1 MIKSINSIFYNL
13 YKSLMKTLNQK
24 LFEIKKLRIT
34 LTRDTKAYNYKYATL
49 DQIQEKINPLLEEH
63 NLLVTHYINNNELC
77 TKITNLDDDKDF
89 VVSCIWLWELL
100 KAQDKWSA
108 ITYYRRYNLL
118 SLFDLE
124 VEDDDWAKASQVK
137 ENHLPIPPKNRVEF
151 LEKQY
156 DSFTKEYK
164 KHLQKYPT
172 AESII
177 KMLDVQYILSDEY
190 KNKIVEFYK
199 TI

>member
-1 MIKSINSIFYNL
+1 
-13 YKSLMKTLNQK
+13 MKTLNQK

-34 LTRDTKAYNYKYATL
+34 LTRDTKAFNYKYATL

-77 TKITNLDDDKDF
+77 TKISNLDDEKDF
-89 VVSCIWLWELL
+89 VISSIWLWDLL

-124 VEDDDWAKASQVK
+124 VEDDDGAKASWVK
-137 ENHLPIPPKNRVEF
+137 IVRKEFTQEN
-151 LEKQY
+151 Y
-156 DSFTKEYK
+156 DRFEKEYK
-164 KHLQKYPT
+164 KHIPNYPT
-172 AESII
+172 AESML
-177 KMLDVQYILSDEY
+177 KMLDTQYIVSYEY
-190 KNKIVEFYK
+190 KKSITDFYSK
-199 TI
+199 L